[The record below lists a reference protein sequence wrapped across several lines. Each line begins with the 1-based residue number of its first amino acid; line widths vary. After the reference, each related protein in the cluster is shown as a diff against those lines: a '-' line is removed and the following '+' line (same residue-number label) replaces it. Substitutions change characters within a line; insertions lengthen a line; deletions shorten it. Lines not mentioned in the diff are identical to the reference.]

1 MSKTVLITGATSGIG
16 EATAS
21 RFAKEGYNLVITGRR
36 AERLDV
42 LAAKLVE
49 NHGVKV
55 LTLCFDIRKRE
66 EVESTIGS
74 LTGEWR
80 TIDVLVNNTGLAAGL
95 DPIQQGSIDD
105 WEQMIDTNIKGLL
118 YVTRLVAP
126 MMIEKRNGHIINIGS
141 IAGKEVYAK
150 GNVYCATKFA
160 VDALTKAMRIDMLQ
174 HGIRVSQVC
183 PGAVETEFSE
193 VRFKGDKQT
202 AANVYKGYTPLT
214 ADDIA
219 EAIWWI
225 AARPAHVNI
234 NDLVIMPASQAS
246 PHYHHKD
253 LL

>member
-16 EATAS
+16 EATA
-21 RFAKEGYNLVITGRR
+21 RKFAEEGFNLVITGRR
-36 AERLDV
+36 AERLGG
-42 LAAKLVE
+42 LASKLTKK
-49 NHGVKV
+49 HGVKV
-55 LTLCFDIRKRE
+55 LTLNFDIRKRSV
-66 EVESTIGS
+66 VEKAIGS
-74 LTGEWR
+74 LTAEWR
-80 TIDVLVNNTGLAAGL
+80 TIDVLVNNAGLAAGL
-95 DPIQQGSIDD
+95 DPVQQGSIDD

-126 MMIEKRNGHIINIGS
+126 LMIEKGNGHIINIGS

-150 GNVYCATKFA
+150 GNVYCATKFS

-174 HGIRVSQVC
+174 LGIRVSQVC

-225 AARPAHVNI
+225 AARPVHVNI

-246 PHYHHKD
+246 PHYHFKE
-253 LL
+253 

>member
-16 EATAS
+16 EATAR
-21 RFAKEGYNLVITGRR
+21 RFAKEGYNLIMTGRR
-36 AERLDV
+36 AERLDA
-42 LAAKLVE
+42 LSGELSAEYGA
-49 NHGVKV
+49 KV
-55 LTLCFDIRKRE
+55 LKLNFDIRKRE
-66 EVESTIGS
+66 EVESAFGP
-74 LTGEWR
+74 LPGEWR
-80 TIDVLVNNTGLAAGL
+80 TIDVLVNNAGLAAGL

-126 MMIEKRNGHIINIGS
+126 MMIEKRNGQIINIGS

-150 GNVYCATKFA
+150 GNVYCATKFS

-193 VRFKGDKQT
+193 VRFKGDTQT

-253 LL
+253 L